1 MSMIH
6 RARSGHPPFT
16 THHPI
21 PGKSMPPG
29 ENPLLRS
36 PLSRRRFLALGG
48 GLAATA
54 TLGAACSSRPPPAPP
69 PRVGPHSPAVT
80 AAARARQVPGAPTVN
95 VALEAA
101 PAEIDLG
108 AGTRVSTWAF
118 GGQLPGKEIR
128 TKKGDVLR
136 VDLSNTLP
144 QDTTIHWH
152 GLAIRN
158 DMDGVP
164 ALTQDPIKAG
174 ANFRASSPCRSP
186 APFGSTRTS
195 GCSWTGVC
203 TPR

>member
-1 MSMIH
+1 
-6 RARSGHPPFT
+6 
-16 THHPI
+16 
-21 PGKSMPPG
+21 MPTG
-29 ENPLLRS
+29 ENPLLRA

-54 TLGAACSSRPPPAPP
+54 TLGAACSSQPPPAPP

-80 AAARARQVPGAPTVN
+80 TAAQARQVPGAPTVN

-101 PAEIDLG
+101 PTEIDLG
-108 AGTRVSTWAF
+108 AGTRVSTWAY

-128 TKKGDVLR
+128 AKKGDVLR
-136 VDLSNTLP
+136 VDLSNKLP

-164 ALTQDPIKAG
+164 ALTRTPSRRVLTSG
-174 ANFRASSPCRSP
+174 MSSRCRSP
-186 APFGSTRTS
+186 ARSGSIRTS
-195 GCSWTGVC
+195 ACSWTGAC